1 MKTASC
7 LLLAFLTA
15 AVAQTVP
22 DGKLTVAGQTTKLT
36 QVYAYLTKGF
46 FDEKKDDTVVLL
58 TDHPITDAQLR
69 DGFALR
75 RLAEEGKLSF
85 VQETINAGGQIVN
98 FTVGNKAFKMSASG
112 GSTEHRFEGKLDAK
126 TASGKVFTRGLQ
138 ESFGGTK
145 YEYSASFQVPVQPKK

>member
-1 MKTASC
+1 MKMTIA
-7 LLLAFLTA
+7 LLALMA
-15 AVAQTVP
+15 AASAQTP
-22 DGKLTVAGQTTKLT
+22 TDGKLTVSGQAMKLT
-36 QVYAYLTKGF
+36 QVYAYATKGF

-58 TDHPITDAQLR
+58 TDRPVTDAQLR

-85 VQETINAGGQIVN
+85 VQETMNAAGQIVN
-98 FTVGNKAFKMSASG
+98 FTVGNKAFKMSPSG

-126 TASGKVFTRGLQ
+126 TVSGKVFTRGLQ

-145 YEYSASFQVPVQPKK
+145 YEYAASFQATVQPKK